1 MNWNDKQMRLS
12 NIQLENIKLV
22 SDGSFNVM
30 AHCDTVIG
38 KDTFVFIE
46 NEKYVDFIE
55 KNPAITCVLCTEELI
70 ETMPDTVSGICFS
83 NSPKLDFFLLHNRLC
98 KTTEYRRASFKT
110 KIGKNC
116 SISPL
121 AQIDSENVI
130 IGDNV
135 KIEEFVSIKANTRI
149 GNNVTIRAC
158 SVIGGDG
165 FEYKCSDDDVYFVEH
180 VGGVEINDFAEIF
193 SNTCICKAFFPWD
206 NTIIGEFTKV
216 DNLVHIGHACK
227 IGKRN
232 LIVAGAVFCGGATTD
247 DDVYIGPNATIA
259 RINMAENS
267 KASLGSVVINNV
279 APGKTMSG
287 NFAVD
292 HLTMLRHSSKLARG
306 KP

>member
-1 MNWNDKQMRLS
+1 MRLS
-12 NIQLENIKLV
+12 NIPLENIKLV
-22 SDGSFNVM
+22 RDGSFNAM
-30 AHCDTVIG
+30 AHCDTFPG
-38 KDTFVFIE
+38 TDSFTFIE
-46 NEKYVDFIE
+46 NEKYIDFIE
-55 KNPAITCVLCTEELI
+55 KNTAVSCVLCTEELVGKI
-70 ETMPDTVSGICFS
+70 PKTVSGICTS
-83 NSPKLDFFLLHNRLC
+83 STPKLDFFLLHNRLC
-98 KTTEYRRASFKT
+98 KLNEYKRTAFKT

-121 AQIDSENVI
+121 AHINTENVI

-135 KIEEFVSIKANTRI
+135 KIEDFVSIRANTRI

-165 FEYKCSDDDVYFVEH
+165 FEYKCSENEVHFVEH
-180 VGGVEINDFAEIF
+180 VGGVEINDFVEIF

-206 NTIIGEFTKV
+206 NTIIGEHSKV

-232 LIVAGAVFCGGATTD
+232 LIVAGAVFCGGATTG

-259 RINMAENS
+259 RINMAEKS

-279 APGKTMSG
+279 TPGKTMSG

-292 HLTMLRHSSKLARG
+292 HLTMLRHTSKLATG
-306 KP
+306 KPTDK

>member
-1 MNWNDKQMRLS
+1 MRLS
-12 NIQLENIKLV
+12 NLPLENIQLV
-22 SDGSFNVM
+22 RDGSFNAM
-30 AHCDTVIG
+30 AHCDTFAG
-38 KDTFVFIE
+38 TDTFTFTE
-46 NEKYVDFIE
+46 NEKYIDLIE
-55 KNPAITCVLCTEELI
+55 KNPAITCVLCTEDLI
-70 ETMPDTVSGICFS
+70 EKIPETVSGICTS
-83 NSPKLDFFLLHNRLC
+83 STPKLDFFLLHNRLC
-98 KTTEYRRASFKT
+98 KTKEYIRSSFKT

-121 AQIDSENVI
+121 AHVDAESVI

-135 KIEEFVSIKANTRI
+135 KIEEFVSIKANARI

-165 FEYKCSDDDVYFVEH
+165 FEYKCSNDEVHFVEH
-180 VGGVEINDFAEIF
+180 AGGVEINDFVEIF
-193 SNTCICKAFFPWD
+193 SNTCISKAFFPWD
-206 NTIIGEFTKV
+206 NTIIGEHSKV

-232 LIVAGAVFCGGATTD
+232 LIVAGAVFCGSATTD

-259 RINMAENS
+259 RVHMAEKS

-287 NFAVD
+287 NFAVE
-292 HLTMLRHSSKLARG
+292 HLNLLRHTANLARG